1 MFLSNSNTGQER
13 QKVKLNLFYSHNFAL
28 KYKTK
33 YSPKG
38 SWNLHASSP
47 PTSYPGSFHESVLP
61 LLRCSHPFIL
71 QQLRQVGQSAVFRQS
86 TWACPKDAQ
95 LGWILA
101 SSHARLPGHTI
112 RSISS
117 PAKTLVTTLSLC
129 WRAFCQ
135 TCNAILHTAL
145 SNLTYIGLISVRCD
159 YQGLVCLD
167 LMLIYLGGNFLGCLL

>member
-1 MFLSNSNTGQER
+1 VFLSNSNTGQER

-38 SWNLHASSP
+38 D
-47 PTSYPGSFHESVLP
+47 FHESALP

-71 QQLRQVGQSAVFRQS
+71 QQLSQVGQSAVFRQS

-167 LMLIYLGGNFLGCLL
+167 LMLIYLGENVLGCLL